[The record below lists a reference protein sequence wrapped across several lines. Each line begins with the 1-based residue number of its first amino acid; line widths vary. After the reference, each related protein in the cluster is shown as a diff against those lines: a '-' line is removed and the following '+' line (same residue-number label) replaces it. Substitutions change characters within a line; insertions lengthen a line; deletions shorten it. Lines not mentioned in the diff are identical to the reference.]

1 MLIQESPIQN
11 SVSNFT
17 VKELNFF
24 SMCLRQVFQRNCMI
38 NRSRKSEPQRDREV
52 GKNQTKKK
60 PGKGVGMVRAEIFL
74 GKQITGHSK
83 K

>member
-1 MLIQESPIQN
+1 MLIQESPIQK

-24 SMCLRQVFQRNCMI
+24 SMRLRQVFQHNRMI
-38 NRSRKSEPQRDREV
+38 NMSRKSEPQRDREV

-60 PGKGVGMVRAEIFL
+60 AWKRGGDGESRNLFR
-74 GKQITGHSK
+74 
-83 K
+83 